1 MYEEMGTTILCRD
14 TRHSCHEKN
23 KTVGSKLCRD
33 IIKVCHDRIQEKAK
47 IIGRDRKLQVATEA
61 ATKTKDS
68 VAIELSMSRQSDQF
82 GLEN

>member
-1 MYEEMGTTILCRD
+1 MYEEMGATILCRD
-14 TRHSCHEKN
+14 TRHSCREKN

-33 IIKVCHDRIQEKAK
+33 IIKVCHDRIQEKSK
-47 IIGRDRKLQVATEA
+47 RIGHDRKLQASTKA

-68 VAIELSMSRQSDQF
+68 VVKELSMSRQSDQF